1 MNRFV
6 KILPMM
12 EWLQT
17 YRKEWLR
24 FDLVA
29 GLTTAAVVIPKAMA
43 YAAIAGLPLVVGLYS
58 SLVMLVVYAVFGTSR
73 LLSVTTSS
81 TIAILAYGALAAV
94 VPGGNAAS
102 LLSASA
108 TLSLLVG
115 AFLLLGGLLR
125 LGVVAN
131 LISDPVLIGFKAGIG
146 LVIVLDQIP
155 KLLDVHFTKAGFFQD
170 IVSILG
176 HLPETSLP
184 TLMLAMAML
193 GLMLGL
199 KKFAPRLPAP
209 LITVAAGI
217 ALSSFVGLDR
227 LGISLVGT
235 VQAGLPTF
243 ALPDFN
249 LMRQLWPAALGIALM
264 SFIETA
270 AAGRAFIQKGD
281 LPPEGNQELV
291 ATGLANL
298 AGSFFHAMP
307 GGGGT
312 SQTAVNQG
320 SGARSQIS
328 GLVTAAVIMATL
340 LFLAPLFGKMPN
352 ATLAVVVIIASV
364 GLVSPAEFR
373 SIHTIRTMEFHWA
386 LIAAC
391 GVMLLGTLNGLL
403 VAVLVSMVSLIVRA
417 NTHPIHV
424 LGRKPGTSV
433 FRPLSPEHPEDET
446 YPGRLLLRPEG
457 AIFFVNAP
465 RLGQKMRAL
474 IAEFTPRV
482 LILDLSA
489 VPDMEYTA
497 LMMLTEGEE
506 AVREAG
512 TMILLVAMNPRVLEV
527 IQRSPLWERLGRE
540 RTFFTLDQAV
550 EWFHRQ
556 SAEDSQKTEQ
566 DQDGM
571 VTTLQ
576 VSAGTAGA

>member
-1 MNRFV
+1 
-6 KILPMM
+6 MM
-12 EWLQT
+12 EWLPS

-43 YAAIAGLPLVVGLYS
+43 YAAIAGLPLVVGLYT
-58 SLVMLVVYAVFGTSR
+58 SLVMLVVYAAFGTSR

-81 TIAILAYGALAAV
+81 TIAILASGALAAV
-94 VPGGNAAS
+94 APGGDAAT

-115 AFLLLGGLLR
+115 AFLLLGGLFR

-146 LVIVLDQIP
+146 LVIVLDQVP
-155 KLLDVHFTKAGFFQD
+155 KVLDVHIAKAGFFQD
-170 IVSILG
+170 IVSILT
-176 HLPETSLP
+176 HLPQTSLP
-184 TLMLAMAML
+184 TFMLAMAML
-193 GLMLGL
+193 ALMLGL
-199 KKFAPRLPAP
+199 KQFAPRLPAP

-217 ALSSFVGLDR
+217 ALSGFFGLDR
-227 LGISLVGT
+227 SGISLVGAI
-235 VQAGLPTF
+235 QAGLPTF
-243 ALPDFN
+243 ALPDLS

-270 AAGRAFIQKGD
+270 AAGRAFISKGD
-281 LPPEGNQELV
+281 LPPEGNHELV

-298 AGSFFHAMP
+298 AGSFFHGMP

-320 SGARSQIS
+320 AGGRSQIS

-340 LFLAPLFGKMPN
+340 LFLAPLFGMMPN

-373 SIHTIRTMEFHWA
+373 AVLTIRTMEFHWA
-386 LIAAC
+386 LIAAF
-391 GVMLLGTLNGLL
+391 GVMVLGTLKGLL

-417 NTHPIHV
+417 NTHPIRV

-433 FRPLSPEHPEDET
+433 FRPLSPEHPEDEI
-446 YPGRLLLRPEG
+446 YHGLLLLRPEG
-457 AIFFVNAP
+457 AIFFANAP
-465 RLGQKMRAL
+465 RLGQKIRAL
-474 IAEFTPRV
+474 VAEFTPRV
-482 LILDLSA
+482 LVLDLSA

-497 LMMLTEGEE
+497 LMMLTDGEE
-506 AVREAG
+506 QVSEAG
-512 TMILLVAMNPRVLEV
+512 TMIALVAMNPFVLEV
-527 IQRSPLWERLGRE
+527 IKRSPLWERLGDE
-540 RTFFTLDQAV
+540 RMFFTLDQAV
-550 EWFHRQ
+550 ERFQWQ
-556 SAEDSQKTEQ
+556 STEDS
-566 DQDGM
+566 
-571 VTTLQ
+571 
-576 VSAGTAGA
+576 

>member
-1 MNRFV
+1 MNRLSN
-6 KILPMM
+6 ILPIM
-12 EWLQT
+12 EWLPS

-29 GLTTAAVVIPKAMA
+29 GLTTASVIIPKTMA
-43 YAAIAGLPLVVGLYS
+43 YAAIAGLPLVVGLYT
-58 SLVMLVVYAVFGTSR
+58 SLVMLVVYATLGTSR

-81 TIAILAYGALAAV
+81 TIAILAAGTLSAV
-94 VPGGNAAS
+94 APGGNVAT

-125 LGVVAN
+125 LGMVAN

-155 KLLDVHFTKAGFFQD
+155 KMLDVHIAKAGFFQD
-170 IVSILG
+170 IVSIFR
-176 HLPETSLP
+176 HMPETSLP
-184 TLMLAMAML
+184 TFMLAMAML

-199 KKFAPRLPAP
+199 KRFAPRLPAP
-209 LITVAAGI
+209 LITVAVGI
-217 ALSSFVGLDR
+217 ALSCFIGFDR

-243 ALPDFN
+243 ALPK
-249 LMRQLWPAALGIALM
+249 LSLVEQLWPAALGIALM

-281 LPPEGNQELV
+281 FPPEGNHELV

-298 AGSFFHAMP
+298 AGSFFHSMP

-320 SGARSQIS
+320 AGARSQIS
-328 GLVTAAVIMATL
+328 GLVTAAAIMATL
-340 LFLAPLFGKMPN
+340 LFLAPLFGMMPN
-352 ATLAVVVIIASV
+352 ATLAVVVIIASI

-373 SIHTIRTMEFHWA
+373 VIHTIRTMEFHWA
-386 LIAAC
+386 IIAAF
-391 GVMLLGTLNGLL
+391 GVMVLGTLNGLL

-417 NTHPIHV
+417 NRHPIHV
-424 LGRKPGTSV
+424 LGHKPGTNV

-446 YPGRLLLRPEG
+446 YPGLLLLRPEG
-457 AIFFVNAP
+457 AIFFANAP
-465 RLGQKMRAL
+465 RLGNKIRAL
-474 IAEFTPRV
+474 IAEFTPQV

-489 VPDMEYTA
+489 VPDIEYTA

-512 TMILLVAMNPRVLEV
+512 TLISLVAMNPFVLEL
-527 IQRSPLWERLGRE
+527 IKRSPLWERMGHE
-540 RTFFTLDQAV
+540 RMFFTLDQAV
-550 EWFHRQ
+550 ERFQR
-556 SAEDSQKTEQ
+556 E
-566 DQDGM
+566 
-571 VTTLQ
+571 
-576 VSAGTAGA
+576 SAGDAT

>member
-1 MNRFV
+1 MISMSVSRLY

-12 EWLQT
+12 EWLPS

-29 GLTTAAVVIPKAMA
+29 GLTTAAVIIPKAMA
-43 YAAIAGLPLVVGLYS
+43 YAAIAGLPLVVGLYT
-58 SLVMLVVYAVFGTSR
+58 SLVMLVVYAAFGTSR
-73 LLSVTTSS
+73 FLSVTTSS
-81 TIAILAYGALAAV
+81 TIAILASSALAAV
-94 VPGGNAAS
+94 APGGNAAT

-125 LGVVAN
+125 LGAVAN

-146 LVIVLDQIP
+146 LVIVLDQVP
-155 KLLDVHFTKAGFFQD
+155 KLLDVHITKAGFFQD
-170 IVSILG
+170 IVSILR
-176 HLPETSLP
+176 HLPQTSLS
-184 TLMLAMAML
+184 TFMLAMAML
-193 GLMLGL
+193 GLMLGM
-199 KKFAPRLPAP
+199 KRFAPRLPAP

-217 ALSSFVGLDR
+217 ALSGFVGLDR

-235 VQAGLPTF
+235 VQAGLPSF
-243 ALPDFN
+243 ALPDFY
-249 LMRQLWPAALGIALM
+249 LMKQLWPAALGIALM

-281 LPPEGNQELV
+281 LPPEGNRELV

-298 AGSFFHAMP
+298 AGSLFHGMP

-320 SGARSQIS
+320 AGARSQIS

-340 LFLAPLFGKMPN
+340 LFLAPLFGLMPN
-352 ATLAVVVIIASV
+352 ATLAVVVIVASI

-373 SIHTIRTMEFHWA
+373 AIHTIRTMEFHWA
-386 LIAAC
+386 LIAAF
-391 GVMLLGTLNGLL
+391 GVMVLGTLKGLL

-424 LGRKPGTSV
+424 LGRKPGTNV

-446 YPGRLLLRPEG
+446 YPGLLLLRPEG
-457 AIFFVNAP
+457 AIFFANAP
-465 RLGQKMRAL
+465 RLGNKIRAL

-482 LILDLSA
+482 LILEMSA

-497 LMMLTEGEE
+497 LMMLTDGEE

-512 TMILLVAMNPRVLEV
+512 TVIWLVAMNPDVLAV

-540 RTFFTLDQAV
+540 RMFFTLDQAV
-550 EWFHRQ
+550 ERFQRQ
-556 SAEDSQKTEQ
+556 SAEDS
-566 DQDGM
+566 
-571 VTTLQ
+571 
-576 VSAGTAGA
+576 